1 DSLRINYTIPDDNH
15 QSVIERL
22 KTVVFDGKSSKQNIF
37 NIFKEELSKFIP
49 ENIYPTNYIKQ
60 GIEDNLKEILSKKNA
75 LLITGSPRIGK
86 TYISRWITAEY
97 SKIGFEIKETSDVAE
112 ASRFIM
118 DPSSSKRLVLIDDPF
133 GAAHSIPNALHAFQQ
148 FKSLLS
154 RLSSNRK
161 LITAQ
166 VQDRL
171 LEVASAE
178 SSDEIII
185 GDHNWLNLNKTN
197 PIFLNDLWNS
207 LANKYSVPSKL
218 KDIVSTKL
226 INGEL
231 FLEAGCLEYLAIH
244 HSELKNNFNLENI
257 KRLSHQDA
265 KNLGNALADDGY
277 KPILRAL
284 AIATNHNIE

>member
-1 DSLRINYTIPDDNH
+1 M
-15 QSVIERL
+15 
-22 KTVVFDGKSSKQNIF
+22 
-37 NIFKEELSKFIP
+37 
-49 ENIYPTNYIKQ
+49 
-60 GIEDNLKEILSKKNA
+60 
-75 LLITGSPRIGK
+75 TGSPRIGK

-244 HSELKNNFNLENI
+244 HSELKI
-257 KRLSHQDA
+257 
-265 KNLGNALADDGY
+265 
-277 KPILRAL
+277 IL
-284 AIATNHNIE
+284 I

>member
-1 DSLRINYTIPDDNH
+1 MQQSHTPHKTTNIKKENVKAIINEFNNIEADTAESELTKNRKIYINNLYNKYKILKVKKAFERLIIIEKVTDSSLLKNCCDSLRINYTIPDDNH

-161 LITAQ
+161 
-166 VQDRL
+166 
-171 LEVASAE
+171 
-178 SSDEIII
+178 
-185 GDHNWLNLNKTN
+185 WLCC
-197 PIFLNDLWNS
+197 
-207 LANKYSVPSKL
+207 
-218 KDIVSTKL
+218 TK
-226 INGEL
+226 I
-231 FLEAGCLEYLAIH
+231 
-244 HSELKNNFNLENI
+244 
-257 KRLSHQDA
+257 
-265 KNLGNALADDGY
+265 
-277 KPILRAL
+277 
-284 AIATNHNIE
+284 

>member
-1 DSLRINYTIPDDNH
+1 
-15 QSVIERL
+15 
-22 KTVVFDGKSSKQNIF
+22 
-37 NIFKEELSKFIP
+37 
-49 ENIYPTNYIKQ
+49 

-231 FLEAGCLEYLAIH
+231 FLDIH
-244 HSELKNNFNLENI
+244 HS
-257 KRLSHQDA
+257 
-265 KNLGNALADDGY
+265 
-277 KPILRAL
+277 
-284 AIATNHNIE
+284 